1 MLAPD
6 DADAHFVRASIHGE
20 AGEVEQSLAQY
31 DQAIALN
38 PSNSDTLVH
47 STDSLLMIG
56 RTDEAIDR
64 IKQAMGIDPFYPY
77 WFQWSM
83 AWALWEK
90 NDCSAALTAMQKMS
104 RIPNGA
110 YRMLAGIYACL
121 GNEQEAKKALA
132 VFLKDSPDESISKER
147 KHW

>member
-6 DADAHFVRASIHGE
+6 DADAHFVRASINGE
-20 AGEVEQSLAQY
+20 AGEREQALAQY
-31 DQAIALN
+31 EQAIDLN

-64 IKQAMGIDPFYPY
+64 IKQAMGIDPFYPDNFN
-77 WFQWSM
+77 WQM

-90 NDCSAALTAMQKMS
+90 NDCAAALAAM
-104 RIPNGA
+104 
-110 YRMLAGIYACL
+110 
-121 GNEQEAKKALA
+121 
-132 VFLKDSPDESISKER
+132 R
-147 KHW
+147 K